1 MTDII
6 LRSDIKVEHVDHMGS
21 DESIARAAWIST
33 ENEPKLHDEGRIPG
47 LINYLM
53 AHRHGS
59 PFEHATVT
67 FRVEAPIM
75 VFREWHRHRIQ
86 SFNEQ
91 SGRYTQFLPNFYV
104 PPRERQIANSGTSAR
119 PKFEGE
125 NDKDMYDE
133 FYESLKE
140 AYSHVWQ
147 VYEDNLAQGVSNEM
161 ARLVLPVATYSS
173 MYATGNLRAWLHFI
187 SLRTSEP
194 NAHWQGH
201 PQWEIVQ
208 AAKAIEEKLTEL
220 FPAIMAAFD
229 KNERVAP

>member
-91 SGRYTQFLPNFYV
+91 SGRYTPFLPHFYA
-104 PPRERQIANSGTSAR
+104 PPAERRLVNSGTSAR

-125 NDKDMYDE
+125 NDESQAEWFHWLLDE
-133 FYESLKE
+133 SYRHAWDSYQQ
-140 AYSHVWQ
+140 AI
-147 VYEDNLAQGVSNEM
+147 DTGVANEM
-161 ARLVLPVATYSS
+161 ARLVLPVAPYSS

-220 FPAIMAAFD
+220 FPVIMAAFD